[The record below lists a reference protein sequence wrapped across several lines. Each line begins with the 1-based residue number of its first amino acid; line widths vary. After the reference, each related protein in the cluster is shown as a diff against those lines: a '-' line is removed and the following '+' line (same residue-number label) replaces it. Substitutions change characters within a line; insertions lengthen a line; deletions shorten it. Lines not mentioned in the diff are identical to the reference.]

1 MDFIAM
7 ADIRRYKI
15 FSLTTST
22 DGDLFVFMLTS
33 DVEHLS
39 NIRATIQIV
48 KTSQRYSIISTV
60 DSTSVNS
67 AVPALTQTRIEKE
80 CLSIIKELLKAGI
93 KKEVKDKVKRE
104 TFHPQM

>member
-1 MDFIAM
+1 M
-7 ADIRRYKI
+7 ADVHRYKI
-15 FSLTTST
+15 FSLTTNT

-33 DVEHLS
+33 DVERLS
-39 NIRATIQIV
+39 NIRATIQIA

-60 DSTSVNS
+60 DSMSISS
-67 AVPALTQTRIEKE
+67 AVPAITQTHIEKE
-80 CLSIIKELLKAGI
+80 CLSIIKELLKTGI